1 MGDNSRKKKVIVNIV
16 FSLGLELITIIAGF
30 IIPRL
35 IIGTFGSATNGLINS
50 ITSFIGYIALLQ
62 SGVGSVVKSAL
73 YRPLATGDRNSIS
86 VIVKTSEVF
95 FRKIAWI
102 TIVYLGILSILFPI
116 LNKGFDTWYT
126 ISLVFIIGIGTV
138 AQYFW
143 GITYQMLFE
152 SDQKLY
158 VYNALQIVSI
168 IINTLLTV
176 ILINF
181 GYSIQ
186 VVKLASAAIFILRP
200 IGLSIYAKHHYKLD
214 NKVVPD
220 SSVIKQ
226 RWDSFWQAIAYF
238 IHSKTG
244 IFVLTIFSTFANVSI
259 FSIYLL
265 ITTGLTSFINAID
278 KSVRSAFGNI
288 LAKGEQKLL
297 DQSFKA
303 YNALL
308 HVLSTIIFATAA
320 IMAADFMRVY
330 AHGIT
335 DAQYVQPLFS
345 MIIISAEYIYCLRL
359 PYNSIIYVAGKFKE
373 TRTPALIEA
382 GLNIFISIILVNV
395 LGLVGVAVGTLCAM
409 AYRTIS
415 FGRFLNSNILNL
427 PYRYQMKRFGI
438 TILSYILAIMIF
450 QIFELPSSGNL
461 YMWAIHSIIV
471 FCLVSIIVIVV
482 NFILGKNELLIA
494 ISMFFKSNQRNK

>member
-1 MGDNSRKKKVIVNIV
+1 MSNNTRKKKAIINII
-16 FSLGLELITIIAGF
+16 FSLALEIVTVIAGF

-73 YRPLATGDRNSIS
+73 YKPLATDDRNSIS

-102 TIVYLGILSILFPI
+102 TIIYLGILSILFPVF
-116 LNKGFDTWYT
+116 LNKGFDAWYT
-126 ISLVFIIGIGTV
+126 ISLVLIIGMGTV

-176 ILINF
+176 ILINS
-181 GYSIQ
+181 GCSIQ
-186 VVKLASAAIFILRP
+186 VVKLASAVVFILRP
-200 IGLSIYAKHHYKLD
+200 IGLAAYARHHYKLD
-214 NKVVPD
+214 KNVIPD

-259 FSIYLL
+259 FSVYLL

-278 KSVRSAFGNI
+278 KSVRSAFGNV
-288 LAKGEQKLL
+288 LARGEQKLL
-297 DQSFKA
+297 NKSFKA

-308 HVLSTIIFATAA
+308 HILSTIIFATAA

-330 AHGIT
+330 TFGVT

-373 TRTPALIEA
+373 TKTSALIEA
-382 GLNIFISIILVNV
+382 GLNIVISITLVNV
-395 LGLVGVAVGTLCAM
+395 LGLIGVAVGTLCAM

-415 FGRFLNSNILNL
+415 FGHFLSSNILEL
-427 PYRYQMKRFGI
+427 TYKYQLKRFCI
-438 TILSYILAIMIF
+438 TGLSYILAIMAFHIF
-450 QIFELPSSGNL
+450 KLPESDNL
-461 YMWAIHSIIV
+461 YIWAGHSVIV
-471 FCLVSIIVIVV
+471 FCLVSIIVIAV
-482 NFILGKNELLIA
+482 NFILCKKELLMA
-494 ISMFFKSNQRNK
+494 VSMLFKSKK